1 MSISFSG
8 STLTFSD
15 STTMTTA
22 AVAGPPGP
30 TGPAGSPSNVSGP
43 TGSPGPTGPTGGT
56 GPTGPTG
63 SPGPTGPAGTP
74 SSTYGAVGSYV
85 IGGVKLPCCGSFS
98 PGATFSGAC
107 LVWTSRQFTS
117 SQVTGLN
124 VGMAGQNNCP
134 QYQYIN
140 SSAYS
145 CTYGNPHYGSSLSLS
160 GTWRAITNGR
170 TKYSCY
176 APLTLLVRTA

>member
-30 TGPAGSPSNVSGP
+30 TGPAGSPSSVAGP
-43 TGSPGPTGPTGGT
+43 TGSPGPTGAAGSTGPA

-63 SPGPTGPAGTP
+63 ATGPTGPAGTP

-85 IGGVKLPCCGSFS
+85 TAYYAPGTCTLTPGTTVAGSSLTQNISNKMSLGGF
-98 PGATFSGAC
+98 
-107 LVWTSRQFTS
+107 
-117 SQVTGLN
+117 
-124 VGMAGQNNCP
+124 
-134 QYQYIN
+134 
-140 SSAYS
+140 
-145 CTYGNPHYGSSLSLS
+145 YGSLNTSYNACFKVVASNTCLTSLSLS
-160 GTWRAITNGR
+160 GTWRSVVYVATGGNTYFSSLG
-170 TKYSCY
+170 TF
-176 APLTLLVRTA
+176 VRVS